1 MPVLLYICSIPRFD
15 EAVNYTSTMPKY
27 ALFHKIVSM
36 KNIWE
41 RKQAHCLTALRK
53 QGSLCRNNNFE
64 CRLWETLA
72 MKIST
77 LFKNLG
83 IFALVLTVAVGCAST
98 PEPEPTNDSERLAAE
113 AIASAQAAIEEAA
126 ALGAEW
132 RDAQSVLDE
141 AKAAYESGDY
151 DTAITL
157 ANQAESMARQA
168 IADLNAQAK
177 PEPMSASTYEVVAG
191 DNLWNIAG
199 SSSGY
204 NDPYQWPLIYKA
216 NKGKINDADLIYPGQ
231 VFDIDGSPSSSDV
244 AAAIN
249 HAKTRGAWS
258 VGAVEASDEAYLA
271 Q

>member
-1 MPVLLYICSIPRFD
+1 
-15 EAVNYTSTMPKY
+15 
-27 ALFHKIVSM
+27 
-36 KNIWE
+36 
-41 RKQAHCLTALRK
+41 
-53 QGSLCRNNNFE
+53 
-64 CRLWETLA
+64 

-77 LFKNLG
+77 WIKNFG
-83 IFALVLTVAVGCAST
+83 IFALVLSVAVGCAST
-98 PEPEPTNDSERLAAE
+98 PEPEPADDSERLAAE

-141 AKAAYESGDY
+141 AKAAYEAGDY

-168 IADLNAQAK
+168 IADLNASK
-177 PEPMSASTYEVVAG
+177 PAPKPQPSYSTYEVVAG

-231 VFDIDGSPSSSDV
+231 VFDIESSPSSSEV

-249 HAKTRGAWS
+249 HAKSRGAWS